1 MLYRMVFGGFIG
13 ILNFIWK
20 VFGDDSN
27 DLEVLIKNIKIV
39 NKINKLFLK
48 FLIRFMRK
56 QFINCYFKN
65 VKIMK
70 FVLRNIFFDFIG
82 CEFLWEFS
90 E

>member
-27 DLEVLIKNIKIV
+27 DLEVLMKNIKIV

-56 QFINCYFKN
+56 
-65 VKIMK
+65 
-70 FVLRNIFFDFIG
+70 
-82 CEFLWEFS
+82 
-90 E
+90 

>member
-1 MLYRMVFGGFIG
+1 MFENRLKWRKYINSLELDVLVMLYRMVFGGFIG

-27 DLEVLIKNIKIV
+27 DLEVLKNIKIV

-56 QFINCYFKN
+56 
-65 VKIMK
+65 
-70 FVLRNIFFDFIG
+70 
-82 CEFLWEFS
+82 
-90 E
+90 

>member
-1 MLYRMVFGGFIG
+1 MFENRLKWRKYINSLKLDVLVMLYRMVFGGFIG

-56 QFINCYFKN
+56 
-65 VKIMK
+65 
-70 FVLRNIFFDFIG
+70 
-82 CEFLWEFS
+82 
-90 E
+90 